1 MKKTLLAVFSILVIV
16 TMLLSIYLAIDVEKN
31 LMIRRKIFSIF
42 DSTETVLQTSKVIY
56 AMGEIAAF
64 DENSDWLLQK
74 KQSENR
80 TFINIEQ
87 MKTEWITSQ
96 FDTDNFILSI
106 VDGNHHIQIDQL
118 GNVKIDSKLI
128 DHRVEIIQ
136 VNEAIYIDLSALTKI
151 NEGEALGFY
160 EFPYQSGGSLIVMNR
175 YLPYRIY
182 SSNEEI
188 KLFDSTE
195 ALMHYQTKQYS
206 LDFLYKLKNLFE
218 KTQIVANIKNK
229 PVFVFNL
236 DDNSVLVLTNEN
248 VYGLTDNSIFPESSI
263 SEGKKRETIISKKE
277 SPSKI
282 VMTWEAVYSYNPDTS
297 TISDMP
303 NLNVISPTWYELSNA
318 NGDFVGKPS
327 DEYIKWTKEKGLT
340 LWPLISN
347 AFDIDLTH
355 AFLHNAVSRERFIQS
370 LVLEVKNKGYSG
382 INIDFENVY
391 LADRDALTHFIAELS
406 IYMNQ
411 EDLVLSMDVTVMG
424 GSDNWSKCYDHE
436 KLGKIVDFLI
446 IMTYDEFWASS
457 PVSGPVA
464 SYDWMLEHM
473 IELTEVV
480 SPDKLV
486 LGIPLYTR
494 VWREYPRDDI
504 ANQYRT
510 KSSAIGMASQN
521 ALIEKYELK
530 PIWDETDRL
539 YYATFFEEDAQVKM
553 WIENAETISSKLDIV
568 NNLSLKGAA
577 TWRRGF
583 ETEDIWPVFE
593 KILK

>member
-1 MKKTLLAVFSILVIV
+1 MKKTLLSVISILVIV

-31 LMIRRKIFSIF
+31 LATRRKIFSIL
-42 DSTETVLQTSKVIY
+42 DPTEIVSQNSKVIY
-56 AMGEIAAF
+56 AMGETAVF

-87 MKTEWITSQ
+87 LKTEWITSH
-96 FDTDNFILSI
+96 FDTDNLILSI

-118 GNVKIDSKLI
+118 GNVKVDFKLN
-128 DHRVEIIQ
+128 DHRVEMIQ
-136 VNEAIYIDLSALTKI
+136 YNEAIYIDLTALNKL
-151 NEGEALGFY
+151 NEGETLGFY
-160 EFPYQSGGSLIVMNR
+160 EFPYQLDGSLILMNR

-182 SSNEEI
+182 SSGEEI
-188 KLFDSTE
+188 KLFDTVDG
-195 ALMHYQTKQYS
+195 LIDYQTKNYS
-206 LDFLYKLKNLFE
+206 IDFLYKLKNLFS
-218 KTQIVANIKNK
+218 KTQIVDNIKNK
-229 PVFVFNL
+229 PVYLFNL
-236 DDNSVLVLTNEN
+236 DDNSVLAITNDS
-248 VYGLTDNSIFPESSI
+248 VYGLTDNSIYPDSAI
-263 SEGKKRETIISKKE
+263 SEGKNRENLIVKKE
-277 SPSKI
+277 SPNTI

-303 NLNVISPTWYELSNA
+303 NLNVISPTWYELSDA
-318 NGDFVGKPS
+318 NGSFTGKPS
-327 DEYIKWTKEKGLT
+327 DDYISWTKEKGLT

-355 AFLHNAVSRERFIQS
+355 AFLHNAVARERFIQS
-370 LVLEVKNKGYSG
+370 LVLEAKTKGYSG

-391 LADRDALTHFIAELS
+391 LADRDELTHFIAELS

-411 EDLVLSMDVTVMG
+411 ENLVLSMDVTVMG

-436 KLGKIVDFLI
+436 KLGKIVDFLV

-464 SYDWMLEHM
+464 SYDWMLKHM
-473 IELTEVV
+473 TKLTEVV
-480 SPDKLV
+480 SSDKLV

-494 VWREYPRDDI
+494 VWREYPREDI

-553 WIENAETISSKLDIV
+553 WIENAETISAKLDIV
-568 NNLSLKGAA
+568 NILNLKGAA

-583 ETEDIWPVFE
+583 ETEDIWPIFD
-593 KILK
+593 KILN

>member
-1 MKKTLLAVFSILVIV
+1 MKKTLLSVISILVIV

-31 LMIRRKIFSIF
+31 LATRRKIFSIL
-42 DSTETVLQTSKVIY
+42 DPTEIVSQNSKVIY
-56 AMGEIAAF
+56 AMGETAVF

-87 MKTEWITSQ
+87 LKTEWITSH
-96 FDTDNFILSI
+96 FDTDNLILSI

-118 GNVKIDSKLI
+118 GNVKVDFKLN
-128 DHRVEIIQ
+128 DHRVEMIQ
-136 VNEAIYIDLSALTKI
+136 YNEAIYIDLTALNKL
-151 NEGEALGFY
+151 NEGETLGFY
-160 EFPYQSGGSLIVMNR
+160 EFPYQLDGSLILMNR

-182 SSNEEI
+182 SSGEEI
-188 KLFDSTE
+188 KLFDTVDGLI
-195 ALMHYQTKQYS
+195 AYQTKNYS
-206 LDFLYKLKNLFE
+206 IDFLYKLKNLFS
-218 KTQIVANIKNK
+218 KTQIVDNIKNK
-229 PVFVFNL
+229 PVYLFNL
-236 DDNSVLVLTNEN
+236 DDNSVLAITNDS
-248 VYGLTDNSIFPESSI
+248 VYGLTDNSIYPDSAI
-263 SEGKKRETIISKKE
+263 SEGKNRENLIVKKE
-277 SPSKI
+277 SPSTI

-303 NLNVISPTWYELSNA
+303 NLNVISPTWYELSDA
-318 NGDFVGKPS
+318 NGSFTGKPS
-327 DEYIKWTKEKGLT
+327 DDYISWTKEKGLT

-355 AFLHNAVSRERFIQS
+355 AFLHNAVARERFIQS
-370 LVLEVKNKGYSG
+370 LVLEAKTKGYSG

-391 LADRDALTHFIAELS
+391 LADRDELTHFIAELS

-411 EDLVLSMDVTVMG
+411 ENLVLSMDVTVMG

-436 KLGKIVDFLI
+436 KLGKIVDFLV

-464 SYDWMLEHM
+464 SYDWMLKHM
-473 IELTEVV
+473 TELTEVV
-480 SPDKLV
+480 SSDKLV

-494 VWREYPRDDI
+494 VWREYPREDI

-553 WIENAETISSKLDIV
+553 WIENAETISAKLDIV
-568 NNLSLKGAA
+568 NNLNLKGAA

-583 ETEDIWPVFE
+583 ETEDIWPIFD
-593 KILK
+593 KILN

>member
-1 MKKTLLAVFSILVIV
+1 MKKTLFAVISILVIM
-16 TMLLSIYLAIDVEKN
+16 TMLLSIYLAVDVEKN
-31 LMIRRKIFSIF
+31 LMVRRKLFSIL
-42 DSTETVLQTSKVIY
+42 DPTETVLQTSKVIY
-56 AMGEIAAF
+56 AMSETAVF
-64 DENSDWLLQK
+64 DENSDWILQK
-74 KQSENR
+74 KQGEDR
-80 TFINIEQ
+80 TFININQ
-87 MKTEWITSQ
+87 LKTEWITSQ

-106 VDGNHHIQIDQL
+106 VDGNHHIEIDHL
-118 GNVKIDSKLI
+118 GNVKVDSKLTN
-128 DHRVEIIQ
+128 HRIEIIQ
-136 VNEAIYIDLSALTKI
+136 LNEAIYIDLTALNKL
-151 NEGEALGFY
+151 NEGDALGFY

-175 YLPYRIY
+175 YLPYRMY
-182 SSNEEI
+182 TSNEEI
-188 KLFDSTE
+188 KLFDTE
-195 ALMHYQTKQYS
+195 EGLLEYQTKHFS
-206 LDFLYKLKNLFE
+206 IDFLYKLRNLFE
-218 KTQIVANIKNK
+218 KTQIVGNIKNK
-229 PVFVFNL
+229 PVYLFNL
-236 DDNSVLVLTNEN
+236 DDNSVLVITGDSG
-248 VYGLTDNSIFPESSI
+248 YGLTDNSIFTESTI
-263 SEGKKRETIISKKE
+263 SEGKNRETLMTTKM
-277 SPSKI
+277 SPNTI

-303 NLNVISPTWYELSNA
+303 NLNVISPTWYELSDA
-318 NGDFVGKPS
+318 NGNFSGKPS
-327 DEYIKWTKEKGLT
+327 DDYINWTKQKGLT

-347 AFDIDLTH
+347 AFDIDRTH
-355 AFLHNAVSRERFIQS
+355 EFLHNAISRERFIQS
-370 LVLEVKNKGYSG
+370 LVLEAKTKGYSG

-411 EDLVLSMDVTVMG
+411 ENLVLSMDVTVMG

-464 SYDWMLEHM
+464 SYDWMLKHM
-473 IELTEVV
+473 TELTTVV

-494 VWREYPRDDI
+494 VWREYPREDI

-510 KSSAIGMASQN
+510 KSSAIGMSSQN

-530 PIWDETDRL
+530 PIWDDIDQL

-553 WIENAETISSKLDIV
+553 WIENAETISAKLNIV
-568 NNLSLKGAA
+568 NNLNLKGAA

-583 ETEDIWPVFE
+583 ETEDIWPIFE

>member
-1 MKKTLLAVFSILVIV
+1 MKKTLLSVISILVIV

-31 LMIRRKIFSIF
+31 LATRRKIFSIL
-42 DSTETVLQTSKVIY
+42 DPTEIVSQNSKVIY
-56 AMGEIAAF
+56 AMGETAVF

-87 MKTEWITSQ
+87 LKTEWITSH
-96 FDTDNFILSI
+96 FDTDNLILSI

-118 GNVKIDSKLI
+118 GNVKVDFKLN
-128 DHRVEIIQ
+128 DHRVEMIQ
-136 VNEAIYIDLSALTKI
+136 YNEAIYIDLTALNKL
-151 NEGEALGFY
+151 NEGETLGFY
-160 EFPYQSGGSLIVMNR
+160 EFPYQLDGSLILMNR

-182 SSNEEI
+182 SSGEEI
-188 KLFDSTE
+188 KLFDTVDG
-195 ALMHYQTKQYS
+195 LIDYQTKNYS
-206 LDFLYKLKNLFE
+206 IDFLYKLKNLFS
-218 KTQIVANIKNK
+218 KTQIVDNIKNK
-229 PVFVFNL
+229 PVYLFNL
-236 DDNSVLVLTNEN
+236 DDNSVLAITNDS
-248 VYGLTDNSIFPESSI
+248 VYGLTDNSIYPDSAI
-263 SEGKKRETIISKKE
+263 SEGKNRENLIVKKE
-277 SPSKI
+277 SPSTI

-303 NLNVISPTWYELSNA
+303 NLNVISPTWYELSDA
-318 NGDFVGKPS
+318 NGSFTGKPS
-327 DEYIKWTKEKGLT
+327 DDYISWTKEKGLT

-355 AFLHNAVSRERFIQS
+355 AFLHNAVARERFIQS
-370 LVLEVKNKGYSG
+370 LVLEAKTKGYSG

-411 EDLVLSMDVTVMG
+411 ENLVLSMDVTVMG

-436 KLGKIVDFLI
+436 KLGKIVDFLV

-464 SYDWMLEHM
+464 SYDWMLKHM
-473 IELTEVV
+473 TKLTEVV
-480 SPDKLV
+480 SSDKLV

-494 VWREYPRDDI
+494 VWREYPREDI

-553 WIENAETISSKLDIV
+553 WIENAETISAKLDIV
-568 NNLSLKGAA
+568 NILNLKGAA

-583 ETEDIWPVFE
+583 ETEDIWPIFD
-593 KILK
+593 KILN

>member
-1 MKKTLLAVFSILVIV
+1 MKKTLLSVISILVIV

-31 LMIRRKIFSIF
+31 LATRRKIFSIL
-42 DSTETVLQTSKVIY
+42 DPTEIVSQNSKVIY
-56 AMGEIAAF
+56 AMGETAVF

-87 MKTEWITSQ
+87 LKTEWITSH

-106 VDGNHHIQIDQL
+106 VDGNHHIQIDHL
-118 GNVKIDSKLI
+118 GNVKVDFKLT

-136 VNEAIYIDLSALTKI
+136 YNEAIYIDLTALNKL
-151 NEGEALGFY
+151 NEGESLGFY
-160 EFPYQSGGSLIVMNR
+160 EFPYQLEGSLILMNR

-182 SSNEEI
+182 SSGEEI
-188 KLFDSTE
+188 KLFDSVDGLS
-195 ALMHYQTKQYS
+195 AYQTKNYS
-206 LDFLYKLKNLFE
+206 IDFLYKLKNLFS
-218 KTQIVANIKNK
+218 KTQIVDNIKNK
-229 PVFVFNL
+229 PVYLFNL
-236 DDNSVLVLTNEN
+236 DDNSVLAITNDS
-248 VYGLTDNSIFPESSI
+248 VYGLTDNSIYPESAI
-263 SEGKKRETIISKKE
+263 SEGKNRETLIVKKE
-277 SPSKI
+277 SPSTI

-303 NLNVISPTWYELSNA
+303 NLNVISPTWYELSDA
-318 NGDFVGKPS
+318 NGSFTGKPS
-327 DEYIKWTKEKGLT
+327 DDYISWTKEKGLT

-355 AFLHNAVSRERFIQS
+355 SFLHNAVARERFIQS
-370 LVLEVKNKGYSG
+370 LVLEAKTKGYSG
-382 INIDFENVY
+382 INVDFENVY
-391 LADRDALTHFIAELS
+391 LADRDALTHFISELS

-411 EDLVLSMDVTVMG
+411 ENLVLSMDVTVMG

-436 KLGKIVDFLI
+436 KLGKIVDFLV

-464 SYDWMLEHM
+464 SYDWMLKHM
-473 IELTEVV
+473 TELTEVV
-480 SPDKLV
+480 SSDKLV

-494 VWREYPRDDI
+494 VWREYPREDI

-553 WIENAETISSKLDIV
+553 WIENAETISAKLDIV
-568 NNLSLKGAA
+568 NNLNLKGAA

-583 ETEDIWPVFE
+583 ETEDIWPIFD
-593 KILK
+593 KILN

>member
-1 MKKTLLAVFSILVIV
+1 MKKTLLSVISILVIV

-31 LMIRRKIFSIF
+31 LATRRKIFSIL
-42 DSTETVLQTSKVIY
+42 DPTEIVSQNSKVIY
-56 AMGEIAAF
+56 AMGETAVF

-87 MKTEWITSQ
+87 LKTEWITSH
-96 FDTDNFILSI
+96 FDTDNLILSI

-118 GNVKIDSKLI
+118 GNVKVDFKLT

-136 VNEAIYIDLSALTKI
+136 YNEAIYIDLTALNKL
-151 NEGEALGFY
+151 NEGEFLGFY
-160 EFPYQSGGSLIVMNR
+160 EFPYQLDGSLILMNR

-182 SSNEEI
+182 SSGEEI
-188 KLFDSTE
+188 KLFDTVDGLI
-195 ALMHYQTKQYS
+195 AYQTKNYS
-206 LDFLYKLKNLFE
+206 IDFLYKLKNLFS
-218 KTQIVANIKNK
+218 KTQIVDNIKNK
-229 PVFVFNL
+229 PVYLFNL
-236 DDNSVLVLTNEN
+236 DDNSVLAITNDS
-248 VYGLTDNSIFPESSI
+248 VYGLTDNSIYPDSAI
-263 SEGKKRETIISKKE
+263 SEGKNRENLIVKKE
-277 SPSKI
+277 SPSTI

-303 NLNVISPTWYELSNA
+303 NLNVISPTWYELSDA
-318 NGDFVGKPS
+318 NGSFTGKPS
-327 DEYIKWTKEKGLT
+327 DDYISWTKEKGLT

-355 AFLHNAVSRERFIQS
+355 AFLHNAVARERFIQS
-370 LVLEVKNKGYSG
+370 LVLEAKTKGYSG

-391 LADRDALTHFIAELS
+391 LADRDALTHFISELS

-411 EDLVLSMDVTVMG
+411 ENLVLSMDVTVMG

-436 KLGKIVDFLI
+436 KLGKIVDFLV

-464 SYDWMLEHM
+464 SYDWMLKHM
-473 IELTEVV
+473 TELTEVV
-480 SPDKLV
+480 SSDKLV

-494 VWREYPRDDI
+494 VWREYPREDI

-553 WIENAETISSKLDIV
+553 WIENAETISAKLDIV
-568 NNLSLKGAA
+568 NNLNLKGAA

-583 ETEDIWPVFE
+583 ETEDIWPIFD
-593 KILK
+593 KILN